1 MTTALIL
8 QITGLFLAILI
19 AIFRNQLA
27 LIGDKLIANRKII
40 WKSFVSV
47 IKIIVYYLSP
57 IFWIIYDSLY
67 MDFDKYF
74 VLSFCL
80 NSFILV
86 FRFSFDMY
94 LSLNKEI
101 LIHNK
106 VLLLTYE
113 QILKV
118 HEELGNRIYVGQKE
132 VLELIKTLNESYGL
146 VNNEVV
152 EYIKTLDESH
162 GLVNKEIVNTLERL
176 SEDIEKIAPKYKK
189 KQG

>member
-8 QITGLFLAILI
+8 QITGLSLAILI

-40 WKSFVSV
+40 WKWFISFT
-47 IKIIVYYLSP
+47 KIIVYYLSP

-67 MDFDKYF
+67 IDFDKYF
-74 VLSFCL
+74 VLSVCL

-94 LSLNKEI
+94 LGLTRDILNQKRVI
-101 LIHNK
+101 L
-106 VLLLTYE
+106 LAYD
-113 QILKV
+113 QILRV

-132 VLELIKTLNESYGL
+132 VLELIKMSNESHGF
-146 VNNEVV
+146 VNKEIL
-152 EYIKTLDESH
+152 ELIKKLNESH
-162 GLVNKEIVNTLERL
+162 GLVNNEIANTLERL
-176 SEDIEKIAPKYKK
+176 NDEIEKVDKKYKK
-189 KQG
+189 KKG